1 MNKLATSLIR
11 TLLLL
16 LLPVATARAGVIDS
30 PHDFTKKSWNTAA
43 SSPADPNSVCGPCHQ
58 AHKTDSVAV
67 VPLWAHDTA
76 TPSSFKMYNTA
87 NVPNSQMKATV
98 ESVPQGASLSCLSCH
113 DGTVAVN
120 QMAGG
125 VILGGTPEQI
135 SLKGNI
141 TKDGNNVV
149 HPGDLTHSH
158 PISMVYNTALLTK
171 DHGLFDPATAQVLTP
186 DAATVRLGNSPDL
199 TIKNFLLTGPNK
211 DHLECTSC
219 HDVHDSK
226 GVAYDPVTNPNMVL
240 ITGTK
245 GGKGSLLCR
254 SCHDK

>member
-1 MNKLATSLIR
+1 MNKFLHLTLGLGFASLL
-11 TLLLL
+11 TPFVLLG
-16 LLPVATARAGVIDS
+16 GVVDS
-30 PHDFTKKSWNTAA
+30 PHDFTQKSWNTAT
-43 SSPADPNSVCGPCHQ
+43 SLPGDPNSVCGPCHQ
-58 AHKTDSVAV
+58 AHKTDSAAV

-76 TPSSFKMYNTA
+76 TPSSFKMYNPA
-87 NVPNSQMKATV
+87 NVPFSQMQATV
-98 ESVPQGASLSCLSCH
+98 ESVPQGPSLSCLSCH

-141 TKDGNNVV
+141 TKDGNGVV

-158 PISMVYNTALLTK
+158 PISMVYNSALLTK
-171 DHGLFDPATAQVLTP
+171 DHGLFDPATTQVLTP
-186 DAATVRLGNSPDL
+186 DGAAVRLGNSADL

-226 GVAYDPVTNPNMVL
+226 GVAYDPVANPNMVL
-240 ITGTK
+240 ITGSK

-254 SCHDK
+254 SCHNK